1 MPTLQIEFKNRKFV
15 SHNGVN
21 VKVATDT
28 HVEGNGWNGD
38 VDEKGNISFIAVQY
52 YEEVRH
58 QLKFKINNGYVK
70 KLLKIGDGRPRVLK
84 SYRIPNWP
92 IDGVIGLSDG
102 DICNRTAYFRTDE
115 FQKFL
120 DEYGFTAVRCES
132 ANGIYTLMEKRD
144 EQSTFL
150 SESIETDG
158 KVKELSPGYVDDKYD
173 TKLFP
178 DIEQVVEVTDAS
190 WVIKM
195 VWKRDKLNKRILY
208 TLDTP
213 WEIVGLPKLEIE

>member
-92 IDGVIGLSDG
+92 IDGVIGLSAGYIDTR
-102 DICNRTAYFRTDE
+102 NTYFRTAD
-115 FQKFL
+115 FQQFL
-120 DEYGFTAVRCES
+120 DEYGITAVRCES
-132 ANGIYTLMEKRD
+132 TNGIYTLMEKRD

-158 KVKELSPGYVDDKYD
+158 KVKELSTDYVDDKMENCW
-173 TKLFP
+173 F
-178 DIEQVVEVTDAS
+178 A
-190 WVIKM
+190 
-195 VWKRDKLNKRILY
+195 
-208 TLDTP
+208 
-213 WEIVGLPKLEIE
+213 